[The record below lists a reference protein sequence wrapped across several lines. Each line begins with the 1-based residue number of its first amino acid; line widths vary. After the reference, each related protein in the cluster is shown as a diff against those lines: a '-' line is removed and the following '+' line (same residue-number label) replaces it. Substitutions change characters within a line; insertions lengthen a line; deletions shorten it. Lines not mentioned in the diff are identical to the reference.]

1 MNDSSAS
8 TSYAFF
14 AAARTCFARLTS
26 AVDGAVGG
34 ALRLGAA
41 VRAVAAAG
49 EDAASSETRWWVAAA
64 ASGSG
69 AERAAVSAAAAAA
82 PSAATV
88 GLGTG
93 LKKLVIMEPGRLS
106 SVTARSHARGLSV
119 LALPALGRGLGLRVV
134 FDRRWRG
141 GLAGRM

>member
-8 TSYAFF
+8 ASFAFF

-49 EDAASSETRWWVAAA
+49 EDAASSETRWWVA
-64 ASGSG
+64 GLLPP
-69 AERAAVSAAAAAA
+69 A
-82 PSAATV
+82 P
-88 GLGTG
+88 
-93 LKKLVIMEPGRLS
+93 E
-106 SVTARSHARGLSV
+106 LSV
-119 LALPALGRGLGLRVV
+119 RRSLPLLLRHHQ
-134 FDRRWRG
+134 R
-141 GLAGRM
+141 LP